1 MSDASRP
8 GAAGLILAFLAGAA
22 TGAAVTLLTAPRTGR
37 ETRRRV
43 RALAEA
49 VSGKTARVPLTLN
62 GAYARAARAARQAF
76 VESLDEAS
84 IERGAGAGRSDH

>member
-37 ETRRRV
+37 ETRRD
-43 RALAEA
+43 RARPAD
-49 VSGKTARVPLTLN
+49 T
-62 GAYARAARAARQAF
+62 
-76 VESLDEAS
+76 
-84 IERGAGAGRSDH
+84 ERGLCSRRKGGEAGLRRVARRGLD